1 MREDDREDRREG
13 VRSHRARDVR
23 VPQGGRRAELSLLAF
38 GRTEQRTV
46 QDDTS
51 GRRVLIYLVGSGPG
65 DPGLFT
71 LKGLR
76 CIQEADAVVYD
87 RLAPKSLLE
96 HASPGAELIYVG
108 KRPGDPSM
116 PQEEINA
123 LLVELGRAGKTVV
136 RLKGGD
142 PYVFGR
148 GGEEA
153 IALIEAGIS
162 FEVVPGVTSGIAAPA
177 YAGIPVTHRG
187 VSASVAFVTGHEDPT
202 KDHPDVDWSRVA
214 NGADTLVLYMGVGR
228 LREISAELVSAGR
241 SPETPVAVIRWGT
254 VPEQQT
260 VTGTLGDIAG
270 RVAEA
275 NLKPPAI
282 TVVGDVVS
290 LREAGLDWYERLPLF
305 GRRVVVTRAR
315 AQAGELSREL
325 ERLGAE
331 VLEFPT
337 IEVRPPE
344 DFGPLDEA
352 IRGLDSFSWLI
363 FTSVNGVEAFV
374 ERLAHHGLDL
384 RAVPRGAR
392 VAAIGPATA
401 QRIREAGLRVDVV
414 PREFRAEALVES
426 VTGETLAG
434 KRVLIPRARAAREIL
449 PQKLREAGAEVVVPP
464 AYESVPSSG
473 GKDEL
478 ARELEAGRIDCVTF
492 TASSTAEN
500 FARAFG
506 AEEAARLLSGTR
518 VACIGP
524 ITADTARG
532 HGIRVDAEAREYT
545 IPGLLEAV
553 IDLFAADP
561 AKRGE

>member
-1 MREDDREDRREG
+1 M
-13 VRSHRARDVR
+13 
-23 VPQGGRRAELSLLAF
+23 
-38 GRTEQRTV
+38 
-46 QDDTS
+46 
-51 GRRVLIYLVGSGPG
+51 IYLVGSGPG

-71 LKGLR
+71 IKGVERLK
-76 CIQEADAVVYD
+76 EADTVVYD
-87 RLAPKSLLE
+87 RLAPEALLR
-96 HASPGAELIYVG
+96 HARPEAELIYVG
-108 KRPGDPSM
+108 KEPGKPAM
-116 PQEEINA
+116 PQEETNA

-153 IALIEAGIS
+153 LALIEAGIP

-202 KDHPDVDWSRVA
+202 KDHPDVDWTRIA

-228 LREISAELVSAGR
+228 LREISHALISAGR
-241 SPETPVAVIRWGT
+241 SPATPVAVVRWGT
-254 VPEQQT
+254 VPEQRT
-260 VTGTLGDIAG
+260 VKGTLEDIAG
-270 RVAEA
+270 KVAET

-282 TVVGDVVS
+282 TVVGDVVA
-290 LREAGLDWYERLPLF
+290 LRDAGLDWYERRSLF
-305 GRRVVVTRAR
+305 GRRVAVTRAR
-315 AQAGELSREL
+315 AQAGELSVEL

-337 IEVRPPE
+337 IEILPPE
-344 DFGPLDEA
+344 DFGALDEA
-352 IRGLDSFSWLI
+352 IRELDSFDWLV

-384 RAVPRGAR
+384 RAVPSDANI
-392 VAAIGPATA
+392 AAIGPATA

-414 PREFRAEALVES
+414 PKEFRAEALISEVS
-426 VTGETLAG
+426 GETLAG
-434 KRVLIPRARAAREIL
+434 QSVLIPRARVAREIL
-449 PQKLREAGAEVVVPP
+449 PERLREAGAEVVVPP
-464 AYESVPSSG
+464 AYESVPSSE

-478 ARELEAGRIDCVTF
+478 AKKLEAGVVDCVTF
-492 TASSTAEN
+492 TASSTVEN
-500 FARAFG
+500 FVRAFG
-506 AEEAARLLSGTR
+506 AGEAARLLAGTG

-524 ITADTARG
+524 ITAETARG
-532 HGIRVDAEAREYT
+532 YAIRVDVEAREYT
-545 IPGLLEAV
+545 IPGLIEAV
-553 IDLFAADP
+553 VDLLAADP